1 MYKSR
6 HYFEQG
12 ATALIIVIFSI
23 LLLTTVTVGFMRL
36 VVNDQARSTN
46 DELSR
51 GAYDSAMAGVEDG
64 KRVLEAC
71 RLDSSSDACKAIS
84 DQKCTTISEAGL
96 VTPSA
101 DGDVLLKTENGA
113 DGGYDQAYTCV
124 IVSPDTQ
131 DYKGSLENDSSRIIP
146 LDTTGATGSSFN
158 SLTIL
163 WFKRGTLLNGTSAT
177 ARPASSESFP
187 TVAGWLPA
195 SNPPTVVPPVI
206 RAELM
211 TYKKGGFD
219 ASNFDQSAAK
229 GANAGTNTLFLY
241 PSTNGV
247 TSSTFL
253 KDGRTRMG
261 ATSLIVR
268 SQCDDSDATYFCHTT
283 LTLPQSLTPVSDLTG
298 YTASLRLTSIYGGTD
313 FAVKLPTG
321 TEFAGVQPIIDST
334 GRAADIFR
342 RVEARVER
350 VNPNENDLYPRSTV
364 DLTNNFCKAFSVP
377 LTDNYSY
384 VNIYRSTD
392 CAY

>member
-23 LLLTTVTVGFMRL
+23 LLLTTVSVGFMRL
-36 VVNDQARSTN
+36 VINDQTRSTN

-84 DQKCTTISEAGL
+84 DKQCTTISEAGL

-101 DGDVLLKTENGA
+101 DGDVLLKTESGA

-146 LDTTGATGSSFN
+146 LDTTGSSFN

-177 ARPASSESFP
+177 ARAANLESFP

-195 SNPPTVVPPVI
+195 SSPPTVVPPVI

-211 TYKKGGFD
+211 TYNKGGFSPND
-219 ASNFDQSAAK
+219 FDKSAAS
-229 GANAGTNTLFLY
+229 GASAGANTLFLY
-241 PSTNGV
+241 PSANGLD
-247 TSSTFL
+247 SSMFS
-253 KDGRTRMG
+253 KDGRTRAG
-261 ATSLIVR
+261 STSLVTGSR
-268 SQCDDSDATYFCHTT
+268 CDDSDATYFCHIT
-283 LTLPQSLTPVSDLTG
+283 LTLPQSLTSMSDPG

-313 FAVKLPTG
+313 FAVKLPPG
-321 TEFAGVQPIIDST
+321 TTFSGVQPIIDST

-350 VNPNENDLYPRSTV
+350 VNPNENDLYPRATV